1 MKLQRFTKTVS
12 ITEGIEIITLTKSC
26 IATVMAEPLGISLV
40 WTDMALETMKTLLIV
55 GLAFDNK

>member
-1 MKLQRFTKTVS
+1 MKLQRFTK
-12 ITEGIEIITLTKSC
+12 TEGIEIITLTKSC

-55 GLAFDNK
+55 GLAFVNK